1 MRSYVLV
8 HGAWS
13 GAFRWKAV
21 RPLLWAAGNEAY
33 SPSLTGLGDRAHL
46 ASPETSLETHIDDVV
61 NLIKYEDLSD
71 IVLVGHSYGGMVV
84 TGVAGAVPERITH
97 LIYVDA
103 FLPKDGQSCYDLGG
117 GGGPPKDGSWLHPV
131 PVAGGAANYP
141 QTQQGVIR
149 SPQPVKTL
157 SGKVSLPRPLEEL
170 PFSRT
175 YIKATGEPRP
185 AKGRQGNFWE
195 AADMAKLSAK
205 WRYMEMPYGHNIP
218 WEHPEELAKIL
229 LEYA

>member
-1 MRSYVLV
+1 LRSYVLV

-21 RPLLWAAGNEAY
+21 RPLLWAAGHEAY
-33 SPSLTGLGDRAHL
+33 SPSLTGLGDRVHL
-46 ASPETSLETHIDDVV
+46 ASPETSLDTHVDDVV
-61 NLIKYEDLSD
+61 NLIKFEDLSE

-103 FLPKDGQSCYDLGG
+103 FLPRDGQSCYDLGG

-131 PVAGGAANYP
+131 PGEGGAGAYP
-141 QTQQGVIR
+141 QNQTGAIR

-185 AKGRQGNFWE
+185 TGRAQGNFWD
-195 AADMAKLSAK
+195 AADMAKDDPK

-218 WEHPEELAKIL
+218 WEHPAELAKIL
-229 LEYA
+229 LEYG